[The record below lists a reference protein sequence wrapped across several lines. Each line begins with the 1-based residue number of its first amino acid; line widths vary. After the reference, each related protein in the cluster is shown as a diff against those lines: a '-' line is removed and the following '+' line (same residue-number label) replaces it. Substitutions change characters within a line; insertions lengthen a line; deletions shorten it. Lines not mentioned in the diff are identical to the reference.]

1 MQMASESAGNMA
13 TNRVF
18 QHASAAPLG
27 GLLLGEST
35 AMLNVF
41 RLIERVGPTEASVL
55 LTGESGSGKELAA
68 QAIHECSRRRHAPF
82 IAINCGAI
90 PAGLIEAELF
100 GYEKGSFTGAVRA
113 HAGVFERARGGTLLL
128 DEVTEMPL
136 DMQTRLLRVLE
147 TRKFYRVG
155 ASLEQSTDVRVI
167 AATNRCPIQATQS
180 GQLREDLLYRLA
192 VFPIDLPPLRERAD
206 DINLLAEHFLAR
218 LNDHA
223 GTCKRFSAL
232 ARMLLKQHA
241 WPGNVRELRNCVERA
256 FILADEVLELSPML
270 QNGGINHGT
279 SALGGASVDGPDYR
293 GAGHKSPAAI
303 GRRHNEL
310 GSRAAQPGSA
320 ADSGLGGLKAEAAV
334 RDRLEIRVGSR
345 IYDMERSLIEA
356 TLDHFQGNKRRAA
369 DALGCS
375 LKTLYNKL
383 NGYSQNQ
390 SCVNNSL
397 QLTSVEGQ

>member
-1 MQMASESAGNMA
+1 MNTASPRFDGQPESLSAIGSLLG
-13 TNRVF
+13 
-18 QHASAAPLG
+18 ASAI
-27 GLLLGEST
+27 
-35 AMLNVF
+35 MKNVF

-68 QAIHECSRRRHAPF
+68 QSIHECSARCGGPF

-113 HAGVFERARGGTLLL
+113 HAGVFERAQGGTLLL

-155 ASLEQSTDVRVI
+155 ASVELSSDVRVI
-167 AATNRCPIQATQS
+167 ASTNRCPLQAVRN

-192 VFPIDLPPLRERAD
+192 VFPIDMPPLRARGD
-206 DINLLAEHFLAR
+206 DVELLAEHFLAELNAQARTVKR
-218 LNDHA
+218 L
-223 GTCKRFSAL
+223 SA
-232 ARMLLKQHA
+232 ASRMKLKEHT
-241 WPGNVRELRNCVERA
+241 WPGNVRELKNCIERA
-256 FILADEVLELSPML
+256 FILGDSALELAPL
-270 QNGGINHGT
+270 I
-279 SALGGASVDGPDYR
+279 
-293 GAGHKSPAAI
+293 
-303 GRRHNEL
+303 
-310 GSRAAQPGSA
+310 PGSA
-320 ADSGLGGLKAEAAV
+320 IRGDDIG
-334 RDRLEIRVGSR
+334 DRERLNIRVGSR

-356 TLDHFQGNKRRAA
+356 TLDYFKGNKRRAA

-383 NGYSQNQ
+383 NGYSQRQ
-390 SCVNNSL
+390 ECA
-397 QLTSVEGQ
+397 QP

>member
-1 MQMASESAGNMA
+1 MNSVSYSYSEQ
-13 TNRVF
+13 RVSE
-18 QHASAAPLG
+18 QHRSPLTAVG
-27 GLLLGEST
+27 SLLGASS
-35 AMLNVF
+35 AMQEVF

-68 QAIHECSRRRHAPF
+68 QSIHECSARRDGPF

-113 HAGVFERARGGTLLL
+113 HAGVFERAQGGTLLL

-155 ASLEQSTDVRVI
+155 ASTEFACDVRVI
-167 AATNRCPIQATQS
+167 ASTNRCPLQAVQN

-192 VFPIDLPPLRERAD
+192 VFPVDMPPLRSRGD
-206 DINLLAEHFLAR
+206 DVELLAEHFWAE
-218 LNDHA
+218 LNAQA
-223 GTCKRFSAL
+223 GTQKRLSAL
-232 ARMLLKQHA
+232 ARMMLKQHT
-241 WPGNVRELRNCVERA
+241 WPGNVRELKNCIERA
-256 FILADEVLELSPML
+256 FILGDAVLELAPL
-270 QNGGINHGT
+270 IPGT
-279 SALGGASVDGPDYR
+279 AARDGDQ
-293 GAGHKSPAAI
+293 AGDDK
-303 GRRHNEL
+303 
-310 GSRAAQPGSA
+310 
-320 ADSGLGGLKAEAAV
+320 
-334 RDRLEIRVGSR
+334 RLNIRVGSR

-356 TLDHFQGNKRRAA
+356 TLDYFKGNKRRAA

-383 NGYSQNQ
+383 NGYSQSQ
-390 SCVNNSL
+390 ECANS
-397 QLTSVEGQ
+397 